1 MGLLGIG
8 LTDGFARTG
17 VYPTLK
23 QRYGWVTVS
32 AWSTLLSL
40 QPPQGPY
47 QSPVRVSGADDS
59 PYRPVG
65 AHQSTPLSAGL
76 AAAHTPQAYGAVD
89 FAGGSPDSPESADD
103 VHL

>member
-1 MGLLGIG
+1 MDVLG
-8 LTDGFARTG
+8 TG

-47 QSPVRVSGADDS
+47 QSPIVRVSGVDDS
-59 PYRPVG
+59 PYLPVG

-76 AAAHTPQAYGAVD
+76 ATAHTPHAYGAVE
-89 FAGGSPDSPESADD
+89 FAGGSPGSPDSADD